1 MKKRF
6 QIILGIILGCILVCI
21 LVPVSI
27 LSASM
32 NRIWNENPGG
42 IWLSGYYLNYDPNPA
57 YFPDY
62 EMTCTI
68 TSCVEHIPL
77 SKEINIPES
86 IHAYRVT
93 SIGYEA
99 FSNSSM
105 TSITIPNGVTSIN
118 VRAFDRCRNLTSVT
132 IPDSVE
138 SIGASAFNFCVN
150 LTSIA
155 LPDSIK
161 SIGNQAFL
169 NCDSLTNIT
178 IPDSVTCIANGVFY
192 SCSSLTNITIPSSVK
207 SIGDEAFEGCTA
219 LTSIT
224 FEGTVAQ
231 WDAISFGNEW
241 RNNVPATEV
250 ICSDGIVTLN

>member
-27 LSASM
+27 LLASM
-32 NRIWNENPGG
+32 NRIENENPGG
-42 IWLSGYYLNYDPNPA
+42 IWLSGYYLNYYPNPT
-57 YFPDY
+57 YYPDY

-77 SKEINIPES
+77 SKEINIPEN

-93 SIGYEA
+93 SIG
-99 FSNSSM
+99 
-105 TSITIPNGVTSIN
+105 TG
-118 VRAFDRCRNLTSVT
+118 AFDRCQNLTSVT

-169 NCDSLTNIT
+169 NCNSLTNIT
-178 IPDSVTCIANGVFY
+178 IPNSVTCIANGVFY